1 MQWKCGASDGQVV
14 AGGNG
19 RGNKMN
25 QFSRLIDV
33 IVDKER
39 NNLLICDLDNRRVMR
54 WPLRNGTSG
63 QTIISNIDCSK
74 LIMDNNGYLYVS
86 DYQKHEVRRWK
97 VGDTNGTLVAGG
109 NGKGDHL
116 NQLNNPTFIFIDDD
130 HSVYVS
136 DYDNHRVMKWMKDEK
151 AGIVVAGGHGE
162 GNNLTQLSGPQG
174 LIVDHLGAVYVADCC
189 NHRIMR
195 WCQGARQGDI
205 VVGGNGEGEKANQ
218 LRYPFG
224 LSSDREGNLYIADR
238 DNHRIQKFHIDG
250 S

>member
-1 MQWKCGASDGQVV
+1 VQWKCGASDGQVV